1 MSSTVGDN
9 EPLVFLHGD
18 LDVTIHEASG
28 LPNMDVLSTLL
39 RRLCIRRSRRRRLAT
54 RSVPAGDV
62 ETDADSPLHTGQP
75 HGHRILPTSDPYAVV
90 AVSPPD
96 TTLARTHV
104 FRNSEDPEWSTR
116 VRVPLAHEA
125 SRLVFQVRDS
135 DPLGSDLMGVAHIP
149 AVDLLDGQPIVRQ
162 WLQLLR
168 PDGRGPPKPGSA
180 ICVSVVFRPA
190 SLYSRPHHGVPAYF
204 PERRGCEL
212 KLYQDA
218 HVPVASEY
226 GGGELERGRCWE
238 DLCMAVLGAQKMV
251 YVAGW
256 AVDARVRLLR
266 EEMSP
271 AMAEKAAEVRALAGV
286 AVEGMTLGELLKY
299 KSQEGVRVCLLV
311 SEHHAASHHS
321 LFFTTGGAAQTSGEE
336 TKKFFKHSSVICVL
350 SHRYPRGKLNM
361 AKQKVVGTPYAH
373 NQKCILVDTPASE
386 ATRRITAFLGGLD
399 LAVGR
404 YDTPDHSLFGDLDTV
419 FRGDL
424 HNPTLGD
431 AAAVDGPRQPW
442 HDMHCRI
449 DGPAAYDVLKNF
461 EQRWRKA
468 TTMHKH
474 WKDDTLIKLQ
484 RIPWI
489 LSPAAGTAADAL
501 RVLPEDDPRCWHAQ
515 VFRSVDSGSVKG
527 FPRSWE
533 TKDMEARHLLC
544 DKSLTVEQ
552 SIHSAYVAAIR
563 SADRFLYLETER
575 FAGSSYAWPASC
587 RHPGAGNL
595 VPMEIALKVAS
606 KIMASEPFAAYVV
619 LPMWPS
625 AEGQPGS
632 APAQEA
638 LFWQAQTMRMM
649 YEVVADAIAAAGL
662 GGRAHPQDYL
672 NFYCLGNREPAPSP
686 LHGRTQETGSRRH
699 GRFMVYVHSKGMIV
713 DDEYVLLGSA
723 NINQRSLSGSRDTEI
738 AVGAHQP
745 HHTGAGGQRP
755 RGQVHAY
762 RLSLWDEHLGGL
774 ALPEMEAPE
783 SPGCVRLVN
792 RVARENWEMYVYE
805 GEVVGQMRG
814 HLMRYP
820 VEVGGDGEVGPLPG
834 HEFFPDVGGRV
845 LGSTNKFPD
854 HLTM

>member
-1 MSSTVGDN
+1 MSSTVGDD
-9 EPLVFLHGD
+9 EPLVLLHGD
-18 LDVTIHEASG
+18 LDLTIHEARG

-39 RRLCIRRSRRRRLAT
+39 RRLCIRRSRRRLAT
-54 RSVPAGDV
+54 RSVPGDV
-62 ETDADSPLHTGQP
+62 ETDADSPLHRRQP

-90 AVSPPD
+90 ALSPPH

-104 FRNSEDPEWSTR
+104 FRNSEAPDWSAR
-116 VRVPLAHEA
+116 VRVALAHVA

-135 DPLGSDLMGVAHIP
+135 DPFGSDLMGAAHIP
-149 AVDLLDGQPIVRQ
+149 AAALLDGETIVGE

-180 ICVSVVFRPA
+180 IRVSATFTPA
-190 SLYSRPHHGVPAYF
+190 TLYSRRHHGVPAYF
-204 PERRGCEL
+204 PERQGCEV

-218 HVPVASEY
+218 HVPADVPSSY
-226 GGGELERGRCWE
+226 ERARCWE
-238 DLCMAVLGAQKMV
+238 DVCMAVLGAQKLV

-256 AVDARVRLLR
+256 AVGPKVRLLR
-266 EEMSP
+266 EDMSP

-286 AVEGMTLGELLKY
+286 AVDAMTLGDLLKY

-311 SEHHAASHHS
+311 SEHHSAPHHS
-321 LFFTTGGAAQTSGEE
+321 LFLSTGGVMQTSGED

-350 SHRYPRGKLNM
+350 SHRYPKGKLNM

-399 LAVGR
+399 LAAGC
-404 YDTPDHSLFGDLDTV
+404 YDTPSHRLFGDLDTV

-431 AAAVDGPRQPW
+431 TDANDGPRQPW
-442 HDMHCRI
+442 HDMNCRI
-449 DGPAAYDVLKNF
+449 DGAAAYDVLENF

-468 TTMHKH
+468 TAKHNH
-474 WKDDTLIKLQ
+474 WKDDTLIKLK

-489 LSPAAGTAADAL
+489 LSPAAGAAADAL
-501 RVLPEDDPRCWHAQ
+501 RVLPEDDHRCWHAQ
-515 VFRSVDSGSVKG
+515 IFRSVDSGSVKG

-533 TKDMEARHLLC
+533 TEDMAARHLLC
-544 DKSLTVEQ
+544 DKSLAVEQ
-552 SIHSAYVAAIR
+552 SIHTAYVAAIR
-563 SADRFLYLETER
+563 AADRFVYLETER
-575 FAGSSYAWPASC
+575 FVGSSYAWPPSC

-595 VPMEIALKVAS
+595 VPMEIALKAAS
-606 KIMASEPFAAYVV
+606 KISAGEAFAAYVV
-619 LPMWPS
+619 LPMWPA
-625 AEGQPGS
+625 AEGPPGS

-649 YEVVADAIAAAGL
+649 YEVVEEAVTAAGL

-672 NFYCLGNREPAPSP
+672 NFYCLGNREPAPPP
-686 LHGRTQETGSRRH
+686 LHGWTSETAAALARRH

-723 NINQRSLSGSRDTEI
+723 NVNQRSLSGSRDTEI

-745 HHTGAGGQRP
+745 HHTGAGGRRP
-755 RGQVHAY
+755 HGQVHAY
-762 RLSLWDEHLGGL
+762 RMSLWEEHLGGL
-774 ALPEMEAPE
+774 ALPEMKTPE
-783 SPGCVRLVN
+783 WPECVRLVN
-792 RVARENWEMYVYE
+792 RVARQNWERYVYE
-805 GEVVGQMRG
+805 GEEVEKMQMQG
-814 HLMRYP
+814 YIMRYP
-820 VEVGGDGEVGPLPG
+820 VEVSADGKVGSLPG
-834 HEFFPDVGGRV
+834 HEFFPDVGGKV
-845 LGSTNKFPD
+845 LGSTNKLPD